1 MWLKSWV
8 LLLFLTVWTKPRL
21 TKLTVG
27 RWHPTNSKYEP
38 LAGWARCFIAENLQ
52 VSTSLVSCVSWTVPP
67 ERTCR
72 QPVMRR
78 CTLGNL
84 LHSTTQMKEL
94 RHKVC
99 AWQARG
105 WFDPDNNED
114 LYCLTP
120 LWNMHKNVPCG
131 PFVIRGTTGLQRK
144 IRATCGFLSCR
155 TGLSNIKAW
164 GPELARWKLQSGPL
178 DKFGKYEGRDK
189 FGAFNYILQ
198 LFLLHHGHSF
208 HTN

>member
-38 LAGWARCFIAENLQ
+38 PAGSARCFIAGNLQ
-52 VSTSLVSCVSWTVPP
+52 MSTSLVSYVSRTVPP

-94 RHKVC
+94 RHKVR

-105 WFDPDNNED
+105 RFDPDNNED

-155 TGLSNIKAW
+155 TGLSNI
-164 GPELARWKLQSGPL
+164 RH
-178 DKFGKYEGRDK
+178 EGQNWPGENSNPAHWTNLENMK
-189 FGAFNYILQ
+189 EEINLG
-198 LFLLHHGHSF
+198 LLTRFYNFSYSTMAIHF
-208 HTN
+208 TPM